1 MRPRI
6 LARTGFHSTA
16 PRLSDSANSLYL
28 KSNFNRVAMRRKN
41 LLAWLIVLCLGIIGT
56 VQYHL
61 AQFSS
66 RFDTF
71 FGDRGDARGVVY
83 FCEHWYQSF
92 LGKANLLSPGLFYS
106 TKGTLA
112 YSDLLVGYAIPYS
125 LLRGLGFEMFSAME
139 IVIIGLTFLSYLG
152 CFILLNRALHFNL
165 LPSCAG
171 AMFFAFSS
179 PKFFQLLHLQ
189 LQFVVC
195 LPLIFL
201 FVILFVQQSA
211 TLTQKRAF
219 ALLSLSGLAFNI
231 QLLTAF
237 YLGWFFSLWCFLFLI
252 LALLFQP
259 SRRFI
264 FLLTR
269 KFWPAMSASAATF
282 LLGAVPF
289 MLVYLPRAS
298 ERNWYTYS
306 NVKEMIPAWWS
317 LLSMGD
323 GNYVW
328 GWLASIVRPKPAPAY
343 WAELTTGIG
352 VFTSLAWVGIT
363 IFGLWIVIRTLRSR
377 SAKKGN
383 EDRLETRRVYL
394 LFLGLMIL
402 ATTLFYCIGMKY
414 GNGHSLWK
422 HVYHTFPGAKAIRA
436 MSRYVI
442 FLTLPTTVGFA
453 FALDYGIKRVS
464 AQKTSLARSA
474 LMFGLLALA
483 AVGVFEQFGTFKVG
497 GTGFSKKA
505 ETAYLNAMAA
515 RLDGNCAAFYVAA
528 KPDDHHAAAE
538 YQYDA
543 MMIAVMTHI
552 PTLNGT
558 SSQFPPGWFG
568 LYEVKDPAYEVNVR
582 KWIEQNKIK
591 GNICRLEIGPQV
603 EDFSSHAPN
612 PIADPSFFVS
622 QQYRDFLDRE
632 PVGDEA
638 HGLAEQVKS
647 CKPNDAS
654 CTPAAISLGLFHSTG
669 FFDQGSL
676 VFRLYEVGLGRMPR
690 FEEFISDM
698 RRLGANTDSDHSEM
712 LKESFISEFVQAPEF
727 VSRYEGM
734 SDSQYLNML
743 LKTAQVSS
751 SPQLLKAVASQN
763 TRSQILRKI
772 AESGEVPGKFT
783 NQAFVALQ
791 YFGYLRRDPEEGGFN
806 RWLDELNKTGDFA
819 HVTSGFVDS
828 SEYRER
834 FGSSILP

>member
-1 MRPRI
+1 
-6 LARTGFHSTA
+6 
-16 PRLSDSANSLYL
+16 
-28 KSNFNRVAMRRKN
+28 MRRKN
-41 LLAWLIVLCLGIIGT
+41 LLTWLIVLCLGIIGT

-71 FGDRGDARGVVY
+71 FGDRGDARGIVY
-83 FCEHWYQSF
+83 FCEHWYQGF
-92 LGKANLLSPGLFYS
+92 LGKANLFSPGLFYP

-264 FLLTR
+264 FLLAR
-269 KFWPAMSASAATF
+269 KFWPAVSASAATF
-282 LLGAVPF
+282 LLGAIPF
-289 MLVYLPRAS
+289 MLIYLPRAS
-298 ERNWYTYS
+298 AQNWYTYS
-306 NVKEMIPAWWS
+306 NVKEMIPEWWS

-343 WAELTTGIG
+343 WTELTTGIG
-352 VFTSLAWVGIT
+352 VFTSLAWIGIT
-363 IFGLWIVIRTLRSR
+363 IFGLWTVVKTLRSR
-377 SAKKGN
+377 SAKKGK

-422 HVYHTFPGAKAIRA
+422 HVYHYFPGAKAIRA

-442 FLTLPTTVGFA
+442 FLTLPMAVGFA
-453 FALDYGIKRVS
+453 FALDYGIKRIS

-528 KPDDHHAAAE
+528 RPDDHHAAAE

-543 MMIAVMTHI
+543 MMISVMTQI

-582 KWIEQNKIK
+582 KWIEQNEIK
-591 GNICRLEIGPQV
+591 GNICRLELSPPV
-603 EDFSSHAPN
+603 EAFS
-612 PIADPSFFVS
+612 
-622 QQYRDFLDRE
+622 
-632 PVGDEA
+632 
-638 HGLAEQVKS
+638 
-647 CKPNDAS
+647 
-654 CTPAAISLGLFHSTG
+654 
-669 FFDQGSL
+669 GS
-676 VFRLYEVGLGRMPR
+676 
-690 FEEFISDM
+690 
-698 RRLGANTDSDHSEM
+698 A
-712 LKESFISEFVQAPEF
+712 K
-727 VSRYEGM
+727 
-734 SDSQYLNML
+734 
-743 LKTAQVSS
+743 
-751 SPQLLKAVASQN
+751 
-763 TRSQILRKI
+763 
-772 AESGEVPGKFT
+772 
-783 NQAFVALQ
+783 
-791 YFGYLRRDPEEGGFN
+791 
-806 RWLDELNKTGDFA
+806 
-819 HVTSGFVDS
+819 
-828 SEYRER
+828 
-834 FGSSILP
+834 